1 MNNTQRYGIALAIA
15 LFAALCAVLGY
26 HAGYS
31 AQHPMTYTQHVDGLN
46 YTCTLTVHGNGQ
58 VYDNCKTAG

>member
-1 MNNTQRYGIALAIA
+1 MNTTQRYGIAFAIA

-31 AQHPMTYTQHVDGLN
+31 APHPMTYSQHVDGRDYL
-46 YTCTLTVHGNGQ
+46 CTLSVTADGN
-58 VYDNCKTAG
+58 VYDNCQLGG